1 MAIEHQKCTNC
12 GAMLELNSEN
22 KIYFCPFCGA
32 KIPIEQ
38 DHDDKMID
46 YSKFVLQHKEEV
58 RKQKAKEKEKEN
70 RLFRII
76 GTLIAIGML
85 AFFGVIYGGH
95 FIRVYQLEQLVTEI
109 QTDIVEG
116 RLDEAAIKV
125 TRVRLNDGYSGREDY
140 KWDQQREALE
150 KLIKQKR
157 GY

>member
-32 KIPIEQ
+32 KIPVPQ

-46 YSKFVLQHKEEV
+46 YSKFVLKHEEEV
-58 RKQKAKEKEKEN
+58 RKQKVKEKEKEDKSTT
-70 RLFRII
+70 RI
-76 GTLIAIGML
+76 LVGML
-85 AFFGVIYGGH
+85 IFVAVIFGIVIGRH
-95 FIRVYQLEQLVTEI
+95 LIKVANLEKLTAEI
-109 QTDIVEG
+109 QQDVIEG
-116 RLDEAAIKV
+116 RYDEAAIKV
-125 TRVRLNDGYSGREDY
+125 TRIRLDDDWSHEETW